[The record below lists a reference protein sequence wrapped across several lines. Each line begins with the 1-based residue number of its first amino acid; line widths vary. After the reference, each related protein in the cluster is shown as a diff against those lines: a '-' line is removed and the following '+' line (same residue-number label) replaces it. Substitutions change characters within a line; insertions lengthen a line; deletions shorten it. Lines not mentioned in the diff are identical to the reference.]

1 MMVMPIILLLYT
13 SLQRESWIWRNFPI
27 FCAVCIWSHNSM
39 SWFLVFKTFLFRD
52 QRNNF
57 VQVIDN
63 LIETGHGEQ
72 IFQRAIQE
80 QGRGHVCTL
89 FCFYSLWGL
98 WGMLFATVMW
108 QKVHELLVVW
118 FVALW
123 WVGQVLD
130 LFWGPHKI
138 VEAYC
143 RFWATQILD
152 IIAEIQERH
161 DAVRDIEKKL
171 LDLHQV
177 ALLFSVVLF
186 LFLEH

>member
-1 MMVMPIILLLYT
+1 MMMMVMPIILLLYT

-89 FCFYSLWGL
+89 FCFYSLYIFSGFKSL
-98 WGMLFATVMW
+98 YHPITCGAC
-108 QKVHELLVVW
+108 EACSLLQ
-118 FVALW
+118 LC
-123 WVGQVLD
+123 G
-130 LFWGPHKI
+130 
-138 VEAYC
+138 
-143 RFWATQILD
+143 
-152 IIAEIQERH
+152 
-161 DAVRDIEKKL
+161 KK
-171 LDLHQV
+171 
-177 ALLFSVVLF
+177 FMNY
-186 LFLEH
+186 

>member
-52 QRNNF
+52 QRRNF

-89 FCFYSLWGL
+89 FCFYSLYI
-98 WGMLFATVMW
+98 FQVSN
-108 QKVHELLVVW
+108 HSIFPLLVGPVRHALCHSY
-118 FVALW
+118 VAKSSWITSGLVCCPLMSW
-123 WVGQVLD
+123 PSSG
-130 LFWGPHKI
+130 F
-138 VEAYC
+138 
-143 RFWATQILD
+143 ILGSPQD
-152 IIAEIQERH
+152 CWSI
-161 DAVRDIEKKL
+161 L
-171 LDLHQV
+171 
-177 ALLFSVVLF
+177 
-186 LFLEH
+186 